1 MMVTE
6 YLAWFSDLDAPMRVT
21 TIVFVITIALS
32 LLRKLVK
39 LALLVT
45 VLLIA
50 IFVLRAVVTP

>member
-1 MMVTE
+1 MMLTE
-6 YLAWFSDLDAPMRVT
+6 YLAWFGDLDGPLRIT
-21 TIVFVITIALS
+21 TIVFVITIVLS

-45 VLLIA
+45 LLLIA

>member
-1 MMVTE
+1 MMLTE
-6 YLAWFSDLDAPMRVT
+6 YLSWFSDLDAPLRIT
-21 TIVFVITIALS
+21 TIVFVITIVLS

-45 VLLIA
+45 LLLIA